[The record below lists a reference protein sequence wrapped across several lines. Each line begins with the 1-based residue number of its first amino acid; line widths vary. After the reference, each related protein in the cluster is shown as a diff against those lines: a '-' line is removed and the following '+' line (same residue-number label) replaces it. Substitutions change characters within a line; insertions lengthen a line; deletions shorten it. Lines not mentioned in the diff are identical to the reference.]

1 MVKETGFGFWNL
13 EAYSQHFLLSYSRKG
28 ETSDLFFPINMSAL
42 LEFG

>member
-1 MVKETGFGFWNL
+1 MAKQTGFGFWNL
-13 EAYSQHFLLSYSRKG
+13 EVYSQHFLLSCSRKE